1 MSMLSR
7 AGDLVYAFRF
17 LKLLTTPF
25 PKTKAFKLGI
35 VDKDGKVLKKGK
47 ELATSEEK
55 AAYTVFHRLVFN
67 IKRLLAKAPGGKTA
81 LATYATALFL
91 IKEHTGMHEDTIV
104 QQIEKYTGEKIGL
117 NLDENTWHMDYEDR
131 LMPGKYML
139 TKDIYHPKTGEQVAN
154 IGERVVVNDLLSSA
168 GNFLNLN
175 IYKVQ
180 HPKTGQD
187 LYISNRDIIR

>member
-1 MSMLSR
+1 MSVLSR
-7 AGDLVYAFRF
+7 AADLVYAFRF

-67 IKRLLAKAPGGKTA
+67 IKRLLAKAPGGKSA
-81 LATYATALFL
+81 LASYATALFL
-91 IKEHTGMHEDTIV
+91 IKEHTGMREETIIE
-104 QQIEKYTGEKIGL
+104 QIEKHLGHKLEL

-139 TKDIYHPKTGEQVAN
+139 TKDLYHDKTGEQIAN
-154 IGERVVVNDLLSSA
+154 VGERVVVNDLLSSA
-168 GNFLNLN
+168 GNILN
-175 IYKVQ
+175 INIYRVQ